1 MRRSLQ
7 FIALTLCLIVVPIS
21 STASDMS
28 RVVRTLESNLGL
40 RHTHIPMLGMAMFV
54 GKVATGFQMP
64 GVKLAV
70 FENATLSQRSSAE
83 IEHALLNALGPQ
95 WSPFVKSTS
104 RYGDEQNWIYINAEG
119 KKLQMMIAS
128 AQGNELSLVEV
139 KMSERQMRKW
149 INDADEMA
157 HPTMASR
164 LK

>member
-7 FIALTLCLIVVPIS
+7 SAALFVCLIFPIS
-21 STASDMS
+21 SQASDMR
-28 RVVRTLESNLGL
+28 RVVRTLEVDLGV

-54 GKVATGFQMP
+54 GKMATGFQMP

-70 FENATLSQRSSAE
+70 FEDGTLSQRSSTE
-83 IEHALLNALGPQ
+83 IEHALTEALGPE
-95 WSPFVKSTS
+95 WSRFVKSTS
-104 RYGDEQNWIYINAEG
+104 RYGDEQNWIYVNAEG

-139 KMSERQMRKW
+139 KMSEGQMRKW
-149 INDADEMA
+149 INDTDEMA
-157 HPTMASR
+157 HPAMVSR